1 MNRWSET
8 DERALGALESEM
20 KEDLLSLRMSS
31 AIYAERAWQRGSS
44 TRALKRTVARS
55 ATRWIAAG
63 TVAASLVFGSA
74 GWRMT
79 HRPATAMDTGQAV
92 TLSDEALLEQVDSDL
107 STALPAAMEPLAV
120 AETHPIAS
128 KNTAAKK
135 SE

>member
-20 KEDLLSLRMSS
+20 KQDLLSLRMSS

-44 TRALKRTVARS
+44 TRASKRTVARP
-55 ATRWIAAG
+55 AMRWFAVS
-63 TVAASLVFGSA
+63 TVAAAIVFGSA
-74 GWRMT
+74 GWRVT
-79 HRPATAMDTGQAV
+79 HRPAASMNAGQAV

-128 KNTAAKK
+128 ENTAAKK